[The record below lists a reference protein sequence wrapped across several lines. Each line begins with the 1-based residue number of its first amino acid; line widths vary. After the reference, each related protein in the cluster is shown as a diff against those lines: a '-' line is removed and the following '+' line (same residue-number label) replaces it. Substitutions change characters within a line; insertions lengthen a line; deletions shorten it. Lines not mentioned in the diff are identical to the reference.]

1 MKCEKCPADS
11 ALGCTAGVKPYQL
24 RSGNTGCAWNLRI
37 IKKHMNQS
45 KPTNY
50 DSIVRKTPEEM
61 ARWIWAVQS
70 EIKHEDLFSTDGWYV
85 WLMQE
90 ATE

>member
-24 RSGNTGCAWNLRI
+24 RSGDTGCAWNLRI
-37 IKKHMNQS
+37 IKKHMKQS

-50 DSIVRKTPEEM
+50 DSIVRKTPEEL
-61 ARWIWAVQS
+61 ADYFS
-70 EIKHEDLFSTDGWYV
+70 ELTCFPGANRDICKGVANCMD
-85 WLMQE
+85 
-90 ATE
+90 

>member
-1 MKCEKCPADS
+1 MREPCYKCKFEHKPIDIEPCEHCSDVYIKTGDHPAFQH
-11 ALGCTAGVKPYQL
+11 AKP
-24 RSGNTGCAWNLRI
+24 T
-37 IKKHMNQS
+37 
-45 KPTNY
+45 TNY
-50 DSIVRKTPEEM
+50 DCIISKTPEEL

-90 ATE
+90 AAE